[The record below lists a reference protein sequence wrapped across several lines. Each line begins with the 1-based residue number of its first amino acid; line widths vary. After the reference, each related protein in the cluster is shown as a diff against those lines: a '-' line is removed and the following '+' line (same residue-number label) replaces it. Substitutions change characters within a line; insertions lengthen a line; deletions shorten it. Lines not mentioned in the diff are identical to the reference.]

1 MRIYQILNLQCIFI
15 DVHLSLE
22 YPVDSLGAAF
32 VHDIR
37 PFIDVIDNL
46 RRLGLQQ
53 DIDLPNVV
61 VVGDQSSGKS
71 SIIEAISGIEL
82 PRGKSKC

>member
-1 MRIYQILNLQCIFI
+1 ME
-15 DVHLSLE
+15 H
-22 YPVDSLGAAF
+22 PADSLGIAF
-32 VHDIR
+32 SQDIR
-37 PFIDVIDNL
+37 PYIDVIDNL
-46 RRLGLQQ
+46 RRFGLQQ